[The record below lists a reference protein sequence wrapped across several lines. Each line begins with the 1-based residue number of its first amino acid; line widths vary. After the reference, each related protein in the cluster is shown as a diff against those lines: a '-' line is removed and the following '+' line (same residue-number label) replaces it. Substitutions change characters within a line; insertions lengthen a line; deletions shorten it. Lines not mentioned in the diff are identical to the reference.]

1 MGLQGHS
8 GLELRT
14 ELSSFS
20 LHGSLGLNTQRTR
33 PHFVYLLAPFWGTTS
48 PVAEARGLGE

>member
-1 MGLQGHS
+1 L

-20 LHGSLGLNTQRTR
+20 LHGSLGLNTQRTLS
-33 PHFVYLLAPFWGTTS
+33 PFVYPPS
-48 PVAEARGLGE
+48 SV